1 MNKLKMFWKI
11 MLIISAMTL
20 FLIGTGIAG
29 IYYLDKSQQDIYGDQ
44 LAAWKAANALYAQS
58 QAIEL
63 LLLEHLVNGK
73 TPEALEREH
82 HERSE
87 SLQEFNRLMAIYE
100 KMQNDTR
107 SADRL
112 SSIKRDMAIYWQAN
126 EKALQQ
132 LMISGQEKDQ
142 YRQSLING
150 KQAIHNA
157 NLLLKDIIDH
167 HTKMIDK
174 SKQVR
179 HAEIEQYRFML
190 MTIICCLVIGAVML
204 GIFLARMISKPIQAL
219 QESIE
224 QRAVGRSQQDSNDEL
239 NFISRFCDQMI
250 RDQEI
255 LSKKVRQSA
264 AALELLYNELSLACD
279 TLQTTVADAKQQIQV
294 NEPEIIEAGNRAS
307 EFLEKVRSNMAE
319 LEQKIAE
326 NNLEVL
332 NAAIKAT
339 RIGNGNTELIALA
352 SKAQNLS
359 EEAKKGTE
367 EIAAL
372 SITIK
377 KEIENLIALGG
388 QNCGRFGT
396 LSRMSQDIYENT
408 ILLKAEIEKLKT
420 K

>member
-73 TPEALEREH
+73 TPETLEREH

-112 SSIKRDMAIYWQAN
+112 SGIKRDMAIYWQAN

-167 HTKMIDK
+167 NTKMIDK

-264 AALELLYNELSLACD
+264 AALELSYNKLSLACD
-279 TLQTTVADAKQQIQV
+279 TLQTTVGDAKQQIQV
-294 NEPEIIEAGNRAS
+294 NEPKIIEAGNRAS
-307 EFLEKVRSNMAE
+307 EFMEKVRPNMAE

-339 RIGNGNTELIALA
+339 RIGKGNTELIALA
-352 SKAQNLS
+352 SKAENLS
-359 EEAKKGTE
+359 EEAKKSTE

-372 SITIK
+372 SITIN

-388 QNCGRFGT
+388 QNCDRIGT

-408 ILLKAEIEKLKT
+408 VSLKEEIEKLKT

>member
-190 MTIICCLVIGAVML
+190 MTIISCFVIGALML

-264 AALELLYNELSLACD
+264 AALELSYNKLSLACD
-279 TLQTTVADAKQQIQV
+279 TLQTTVGDAKQQIQV
-294 NEPEIIEAGNRAS
+294 NEPKIIEAGNRAS
-307 EFLEKVRSNMAE
+307 EFMEKVRPNMAE

-339 RIGNGNTELIALA
+339 RIGKGNTELIALA
-352 SKAQNLS
+352 SKAENLS
-359 EEAKKGTE
+359 EEAKKSTE

-372 SITIK
+372 SITIN

-388 QNCGRFGT
+388 QNCDRIGT